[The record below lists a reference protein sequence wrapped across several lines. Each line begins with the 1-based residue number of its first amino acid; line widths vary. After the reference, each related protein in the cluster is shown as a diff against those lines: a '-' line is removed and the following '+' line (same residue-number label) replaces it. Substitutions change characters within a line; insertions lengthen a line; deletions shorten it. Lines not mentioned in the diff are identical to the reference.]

1 MSQVLAA
8 ILKRRLREGKT
19 YEDFR
24 KAWYHKMGFGVA
36 NRMLTVLN
44 AADPREIIVI
54 GLTEITE
61 DQVRRLISIDAS
73 ERESNPLDDIIEPEI
88 ERTFGI
94 LIAEDDFS
102 ETGPLQ
108 YKPAAVNAVETDLAQ
123 VASDIERA
131 AGLLA
136 HLQHGSRNPELP

>member
-1 MSQVLAA
+1 MSQVLVA

-54 GLTEITE
+54 SLTEITE
-61 DQVRRLISIDAS
+61 DQVRRLISVDAS
-73 ERESNPLDDIIEPEI
+73 ERESNPLDDIIEPEM

-136 HLQHGSRNPELP
+136 RLQHGSRNAELP

>member
-1 MSQVLAA
+1 MSQVAVA

-19 YEDFR
+19 YEEFR
-24 KAWYHKMGFGVA
+24 RVWYHKVGFGVP
-36 NRMLTVLN
+36 NTMLTVLN
-44 AADPREIIVI
+44 AADPKEVIII
-54 GLTEITE
+54 SLTEITE
-61 DQVRRLISIDAS
+61 DQVRHLISIDAT

-102 ETGPLQ
+102 GTGPLQ
-108 YKPAAVNAVETDLAQ
+108 YKPAAVKGAATDLAQ
-123 VASDIERA
+123 VASDIARA

-136 HLQHGSRNPELP
+136 RLEHGSSDADLP

>member
-1 MSQVLAA
+1 MSQVLAT
-8 ILKRRLREGKT
+8 ILRRRLREGKT

-24 KAWYHKMGFGVA
+24 KAWYHKLGFGVA

-44 AADPREIIVI
+44 AADQREIIVI
-54 GLTEITE
+54 SLTEIAE

-88 ERTFGI
+88 ERTFGV

-102 ETGPLQ
+102 GTGPLQ
-108 YKPAAVNAVETDLAQ
+108 YKPATVNSVETDLAQ
-123 VASDIERA
+123 VASDIARA
-131 AGLLA
+131 ADLLA
-136 HLQHGSRNPELP
+136 QLQRGSRNAELP

>member
-1 MSQVLAA
+1 MSQVLVA

-24 KAWYHKMGFGVA
+24 RTWYHRAGFGVA

-44 AADPREIIVI
+44 AADPREIVVI
-54 GLTEITE
+54 SLTEITE
-61 DQVRRLISIDAS
+61 DQVRRLITIDAS

-102 ETGPLQ
+102 GTGPLE
-108 YKPAAVNAVETDLAQ
+108 YKAAAVNGVETDLAQ
-123 VASDIERA
+123 VASDIARA

-136 HLQHGSRNPELP
+136 GLQHGSRNAELP